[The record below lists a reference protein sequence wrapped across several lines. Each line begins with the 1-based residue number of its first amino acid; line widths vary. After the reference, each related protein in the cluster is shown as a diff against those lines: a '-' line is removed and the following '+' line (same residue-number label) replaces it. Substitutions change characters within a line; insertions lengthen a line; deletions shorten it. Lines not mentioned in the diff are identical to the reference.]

1 MYYKEEF
8 EKISKILNP
17 KGYKSGLS
25 TLLALIDKL
34 DERKIEDE
42 TLQDMFSQL
51 LNLLVEYGDGDSTK
65 KKKIRRMYSTI
76 INYVS
81 SRHRLVQRGTL
92 QGVFLS
98 VFMGAGVAIGVAFS
112 ANNPSFLT
120 IGIAAGMI
128 LGVAVGALLERKAK
142 KEGRAY

>member
-65 KKKIRRMYSTI
+65 KKKIRRM
-76 INYVS
+76 
-81 SRHRLVQRGTL
+81 
-92 QGVFLS
+92 
-98 VFMGAGVAIGVAFS
+98 
-112 ANNPSFLT
+112 
-120 IGIAAGMI
+120 
-128 LGVAVGALLERKAK
+128 
-142 KEGRAY
+142 